1 MVYVDSHCH
10 LYEFSDEEIT
20 GFIKDIIIVAVSD
33 DVESSR
39 KTTEFSKKYK
49 GVVPC
54 IGIHP
59 WEVGT
64 ASLTEISAIEQ
75 LIVNH
80 GVRCLGEVGLDRK
93 FTPETIDKQRMFFAE
108 FLSLAKEYG
117 LAMNIHS
124 VNTWRE
130 VYELL
135 LKYDIEKAVFH
146 WYTGPLDLIDEIVS
160 SGYFISIN
168 PAYRIQ
174 EKHRKVIEYLDLE
187 FMVTESDGPYEY
199 RGLKLNPLMVKDT
212 VSYIAQ
218 AKGVNEETVRN
229 VILRNF
235 EKTFLY

>member
-10 LYEFSDEEIT
+10 LYEFGKEEIT
-20 GFIKDIIIVAVSD
+20 EFIKDIIIVAVSD
-33 DVESSR
+33 DIESSR
-39 KTTEFSKKYK
+39 KTIEFSKKYRSI
-49 GVVPC
+49 VPC

-59 WEVGT
+59 WEVGST
-64 ASLTEISAIEQ
+64 SLTEISAIEQ

-80 GVRCLGEVGLDRK
+80 GVKCLGEVGLDRK

-108 FLSLAKEYG
+108 FLNLAKEYG
-117 LAMNIHS
+117 LVMNIHS

-135 LKYDIEKAVFH
+135 LKNDIEKAVFH
-146 WYTGPLDLIDEIVS
+146 WYTGPLELIDEIVS

-174 EKHRKVIEYLDLE
+174 EKHRRVIEYLDLE

-199 RGLKLNPLMVKDT
+199 RELKLNPLMIKDT
-212 VSYIAQ
+212 VNYIAQ

-229 VILRNF
+229 IVLRNF
-235 EKTFLY
+235 EEIFLH